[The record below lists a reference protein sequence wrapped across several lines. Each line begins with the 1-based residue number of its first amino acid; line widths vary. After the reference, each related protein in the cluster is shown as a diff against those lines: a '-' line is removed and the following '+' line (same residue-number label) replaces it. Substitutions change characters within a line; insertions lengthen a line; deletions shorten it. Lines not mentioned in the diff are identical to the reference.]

1 MPRYRARRPLFA
13 LTGWVFSAG
22 WSAAI
27 PVALLAVELLA
38 VALGCAA
45 AGRVLA
51 WYGRSRWWGLGFAL
65 IPGVAVG
72 VMFGTAEPLG
82 LALAAL
88 GLSLVLDGRLA
99 AGGLAVAGAALTK
112 ETYIAFGAAAAA
124 WLLLRSRGAPRRRLG
139 AALTVA
145 GPGVALLAL
154 WWWYVARMV
163 PASPSDDAG
172 LQAFTWPLLGWRH
185 VLAQIARGGYVA
197 DAPVGPLGPAALV
210 AMGVVLVAAVLLS
223 VRARSLA
230 QWTGLLLG
238 CYGLALSGD
247 LLDRFLSAT
256 RALAPCVLGA
266 GLAVLAA
273 RLLRPPASGSPGNAE
288 DASPVASVVPAAVAV
303 RGGRGQPHTANLS
316 G

>member
-1 MPRYRARRPLFA
+1 
-13 LTGWVFSAG
+13 
-22 WSAAI
+22 
-27 PVALLAVELLA
+27 
-38 VALGCAA
+38 
-45 AGRVLA
+45 
-51 WYGRSRWWGLGFAL
+51 
-65 IPGVAVG
+65 
-72 VMFGTAEPLG
+72 
-82 LALAAL
+82 
-88 GLSLVLDGRLA
+88 
-99 AGGLAVAGAALTK
+99 
-112 ETYIAFGAAAAA
+112 
-124 WLLLRSRGAPRRRLG
+124 
-139 AALTVA
+139 
-145 GPGVALLAL
+145 
-154 WWWYVARMV
+154 
-163 PASPSDDAG
+163 
-172 LQAFTWPLLGWRH
+172 